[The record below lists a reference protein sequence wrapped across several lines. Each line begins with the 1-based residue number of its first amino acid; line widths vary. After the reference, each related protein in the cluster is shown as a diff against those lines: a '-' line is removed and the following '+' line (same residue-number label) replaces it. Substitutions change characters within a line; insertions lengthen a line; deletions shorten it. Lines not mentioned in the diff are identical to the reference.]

1 MRLITCTFCA
11 QLCSDCQ
18 LLLLMGTHRRRHLL
32 FLCEQ
37 RTFYWHDGRLASTI
51 GSKSISRRQ
60 VKRLGKKRGAV
71 INLSFRP
78 SCAANCAIFRGLAS
92 SSQGR
97 FTSLLPPAAS
107 CFSFHFPIFPL
118 LSQFSPVPAWLVL
131 VFIFPWPVTQS
142 SWSTEYLQRRPC
154 DFNALNV
161 RLNFVRAGMK

>member
-107 CFSFHFPIFPL
+107 CFSFPHFPIAV
-118 LSQFSPVPAWLVL
+118 S
-131 VFIFPWPVTQS
+131 IFPSPRVTGTGIHISMASDPVLLVNWVFTKETL
-142 SWSTEYLQRRPC
+142 WL
-154 DFNALNV
+154 
-161 RLNFVRAGMK
+161 